1 MFKKKINPSHDQ
13 KDDVHDGFKDIEV
26 MMMMTVDPVT
36 VQLDKYDEAVT
47 STEVE
52 MEADMK
58 TRRLLDIDNGMKN
71 LSLSPKNSLVEE
83 EVWKCGKIS
92 ILSRWKSGQG
102 LAT

>member
-1 MFKKKINPSHDQ
+1 MMVMTAHMDTLSDQDNGGHGADPSN
-13 KDDVHDGFKDIEV
+13 
-26 MMMMTVDPVT
+26 
-36 VQLDKYDEAVT
+36 YYEAVT

-52 MEADMK
+52 MLAYMK